1 MQKSSGE
8 ALQRT
13 TPGRR
18 TVRRVQYAAYSTVR
32 ATRCSA
38 RRIST
43 TRTRASRCLLN
54 ARVARDDRLV
64 RAGQPATARA
74 TAPASMLALLCAPLG
89 LVPCRVALECS
100 FGGAMNPRE
109 RKSLAHQIVRCYGL
123 NRKALR
129 PLDLHLS
136 GLGEAAQHP
145 DVLPA
150 DGHWQ
155 AWTDITL
162 VQPSAEERWP
172 GEVVWLTPDASEPLL
187 ELDPSAVYVI
197 GGLIDR
203 SVASQAT
210 LRRAEAHRVSARRL
224 PLREFAPRGDVHP
237 ILSPLSVVQILGAV
251 HSGESWPDAIALG
264 LPERYV
270 RRREGEEARR
280 LQSGGVEA
288 EAEGTEA
295 VEAEADGAE
304 AEGERQAGGRAAR
317 RRERRDTA
325 RESGG
330 GELS

>member
-1 MQKSSGE
+1 VPANQ
-8 ALQRT
+8 
-13 TPGRR
+13 
-18 TVRRVQYAAYSTVR
+18 
-32 ATRCSA
+32 
-38 RRIST
+38 
-43 TRTRASRCLLN
+43 LL
-54 ARVARDDRLV
+54 LV
-64 RAGQPATARA
+64 PL
-74 TAPASMLALLCAPLG
+74 APTNMLALMCAPLG
-89 LVPCRVALECS
+89 LEPCRVALECS

-109 RKSLAHQIVRCYGL
+109 RKSLAHQIVRCYGH
-123 NRKALR
+123 NRKAKR

-136 GLGEAAQHP
+136 GMAEAAQHP

-150 DGHWQ
+150 NGHWQ

-162 VQPSAEERWP
+162 VHPSAEERWP

-187 ELDPSAVYVI
+187 ELDPSAVYVV

-270 RRREGEEARR
+270 KRREGEEARR
-280 LQSGGVEA
+280 LQSGGAEA
-288 EAEGTEA
+288 GAEGTEA
-295 VEAEADGAE
+295 VEAEAEAE
-304 AEGERQAGGRAAR
+304 AEGERPAGGRAAR
-317 RRERRDTA
+317 RRERREVA
-325 RESGG
+325 REGG
-330 GELS
+330 AGTNHGAELS